1 VRAITL
7 YQPWASLI
15 ALGFKVHETR
25 TWSTSYRGA
34 MLIHAGMARSRE
46 LDRMTRSADAVL
58 CQAGYPALP
67 PDLPRGAVVAIAD
80 LVDCLRT
87 EATQPRDDLDHAFG
101 DWGARPLRLAAGG
114 RPALEGAGPG
124 AGEDGAVGAGR
135 AAGRAGAGGA
145 GRGGGDRVTKGG

>member
-101 DWGARPLRLAAGG
+101 DWGRGRYAWRLADVRPLRVPVRCRG
-114 RPALEGAGPG
+114 RWGCGSRTRG
-124 AGEDGAVGAGR
+124 WSSRCGR
-135 AAGRAGAGGA
+135 CWT
-145 GRGGGDRVTKGG
+145 GRG